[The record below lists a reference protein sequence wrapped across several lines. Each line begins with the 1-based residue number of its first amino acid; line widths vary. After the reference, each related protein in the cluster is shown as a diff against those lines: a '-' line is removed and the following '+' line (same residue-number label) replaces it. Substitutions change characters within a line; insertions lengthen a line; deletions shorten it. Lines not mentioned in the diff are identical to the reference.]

1 MATHVGIV
9 LFPDAEELD
18 WAGPYEVFGM
28 AAALLGERELQSEPI
43 TDAEREAAALRVFTL
58 AESCEPVRC
67 RKGLRVLPEYAFA
80 DAPRLDVLVVP
91 GGQGTRRQVDNPVLI
106 DWLRKVGEGCQ
117 WVTSVC
123 TGALLLHEAGFAR
136 GRRVTTHWAFIES
149 LRARGDVEVVEGRR
163 YVRDGSL
170 VTSAGVSAGTDMAL
184 WLVGQ
189 LRTPDFAR
197 AVQRA
202 MEYDPAP
209 PYTARV

>member
-209 PYTARV
+209 PYTAHV